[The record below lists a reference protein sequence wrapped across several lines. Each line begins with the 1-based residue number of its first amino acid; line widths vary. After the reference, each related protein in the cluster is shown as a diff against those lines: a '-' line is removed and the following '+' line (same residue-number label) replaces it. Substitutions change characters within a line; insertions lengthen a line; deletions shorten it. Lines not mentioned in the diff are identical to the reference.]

1 MEPSPFLGELLG
13 TFILIFLGESVV
25 ANVLLKETKGHN
37 SGLIIITTAWG
48 LAVTMGVF
56 VSQKFGS
63 QDAHLNPALTIG
75 FAFKS
80 GDWSNVLTY
89 ISAQMIGAFLGAVC
103 TWLFYYPH
111 WAVTEDKG
119 AKLAV
124 FSTGPAIK
132 HTPSNL
138 FGEFAGALILM
149 VGASSIVSSQGSG
162 LGPYLVGMLVW
173 VIGLALGGTTGYAIN
188 PARDLAPRIA
198 HAILPVAGKGDS
210 NWSYS
215 WIPVVGPILG
225 AIVGTLFFL

>member
-1 MEPSPFLGELLG
+1 MTPSPFLGELLG
-13 TFILIFLGESVV
+13 TFVLIFLGESVV
-25 ANVLLKETKGHN
+25 ANVLLKGTKGHN
-37 SGLIIITTAWG
+37 SGLIMITTAWG
-48 LAVTMGVF
+48 LAVMMGVF

-63 QDAHLNPALTIG
+63 QDAHLNPALTIA

-80 GDWSNVLTY
+80 GDWSNVLPFIT
-89 ISAQMIGAFLGAVC
+89 AQMIGAFLGAVC

-124 FSTGPAIK
+124 FSTGPAIR

-138 FGEFAGALILM
+138 FGELAGTFVLF
-149 VGASSIVSSQGSG
+149 VGVSSIYASDGSG
-162 LGPYLVGMLVW
+162 LSPYLVGMLVL
-173 VIGLALGGTTGYAIN
+173 VIGNTLGGTTGYAIN

-198 HAILPVAGKGDS
+198 HAILPVAGKGSSD
-210 NWSYS
+210 WAYA

-225 AIVGTLFFL
+225 AVLGTFLF